1 MSRIGHVTLL
11 QCLFFGPVQKIFF
24 YFKLLKLKKKYSTH
38 SPHKKYKKLIV
49 ILLTTPVSYWKVLLY
64 SERKITES
72 YAKTVHVVI
81 YFFFFVIFSSTMP
94 LTRKRKS
101 NKRLRTKVAKA
112 SSREDDDVQEDSIHQ
127 ETYRSEQ
134 SAVSIALRRSIL
146 YSILFCRKLDTKK

>member
-1 MSRIGHVTLL
+1 MMLKAQVLPLL
-11 QCLFFGPVQKIFF
+11 QNVQEAHILVPIRNFAEFWQKFRNPYGDAGIRVF
-24 YFKLLKLKKKYSTH
+24 LLAPFILNCEKKYSLYTC
-38 SPHKKYKKLIV
+38 HKKYKKLIV

-101 NKRLRTKVAKA
+101 NKRLCTKVAKA
-112 SSREDDDVQEDSIHQ
+112 SS
-127 ETYRSEQ
+127 
-134 SAVSIALRRSIL
+134 
-146 YSILFCRKLDTKK
+146 